1 MDTTLIIG
9 LLAAIV
15 ALSIAAIAVTQL
27 RERAKIERARKAK
40 AFEDGYKRT
49 SILLDELPSQYL
61 TNELKLILLQRM
73 EASCQNLEKLGTAL
87 PVADWLAE
95 ARQRQQK
102 VKDDQDQRPPLRI
115 DSPAKSTRIKE
126 LLENLFKLIE
136 SLNKAGEL
144 DNATTKKN
152 LRYVLFLV
160 HKTHADLHIF
170 QARELL
176 RQNEKRKAI
185 HEYHLACTEMGKSK
199 DNPLAAKVI
208 KSLRTRIKELEGQLS
223 EGQAKP
229 VTEEQNRL
237 DKEWGTFLE
246 DDKWKKKAD
255 YDE

>member
-9 LLAAIV
+9 LLVAIV
-15 ALSIAAIAVTQL
+15 ALSIAAIAITQL

-40 AFEDGYKRT
+40 TLEDSYKRA

-61 TNELKLILLQRM
+61 TKEIKLLLLRRM
-73 EASCQNLEKLGTAL
+73 EASCQNLEKLGTNL
-87 PVADWLAE
+87 PAADWLSE
-95 ARQRQQK
+95 ARLLQQK
-102 VKDDQDQRPPLRI
+102 VLDDQDQRPPLRI
-115 DSPAKSTRIKE
+115 DSPAKCNRIKE

-136 SLNKAGEL
+136 SLHKAGEL
-144 DNATTKKN
+144 DNRTTKKN
-152 LRYVLFLV
+152 LKYVLFLI
-160 HKTHADLHIF
+160 HKTNADLHIF

-185 HEYHLACTEMGKSK
+185 HEYHLASTELGKSK
-199 DNPLAAKVI
+199 DHPLAAKII

-246 DDKWKKKAD
+246 DDNWKKKAD